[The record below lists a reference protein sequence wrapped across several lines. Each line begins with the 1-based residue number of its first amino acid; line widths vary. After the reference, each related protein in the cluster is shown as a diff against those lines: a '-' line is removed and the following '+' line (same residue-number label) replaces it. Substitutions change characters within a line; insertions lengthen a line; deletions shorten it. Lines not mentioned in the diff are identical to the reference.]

1 MAIQPGLCG
10 DCKLAYS
17 QLRDDFHRLE
27 SEVRKREQLIDGF
40 VSVAAAQAKHIS
52 SMQSQLVSDTADTIP
67 WLPGP
72 ADGEESRSSDHELR
86 GPAIDPTH
94 SSTPK
99 LASWTEV
106 VHRGLVKK
114 PAGELPLTAS
124 NRFAVLTENTPSRA
138 SSTLRPYSLAQT
150 EVTQRLDARLSEIEV
165 RLRIMEAKTLVT
177 AGVAGA
183 AQTDVAPASRLP
195 AAPEQPGGRVT
206 APGRHST
213 RQQPP
218 RVTNGS
224 SAPSR
229 VDFSVERPTLVIGS
243 SILRN
248 MKLAKPEAT
257 VTCIPGARAGDIE
270 SYLKVLAKDN
280 RKYSKIVIHVGGN
293 DTRLRLSEITKVN
306 VESVCTYAKAM
317 SDSVVF
323 SGPLPNLTNDEMF
336 SRMSSFHRWLSWWC
350 PANNV
355 GFVDNWDTFWGKPGL
370 LRRDGIHPTLDG
382 ADLISAN
389 LTQFLQQSSP

>member
-1 MAIQPGLCG
+1 MAESSPVGQ
-10 DCKLAYS
+10 
-17 QLRDDFHRLE
+17 

-40 VSVAAAQAKHIS
+40 VSVAVAQAKHIS
-52 SMQSQLVSDTADTIP
+52 SMQSQLVSDTADTVP

-72 ADGEESRSSDHELR
+72 ADGECRRSSDHELR

-99 LASWTEV
+99 PASWTEV
-106 VHRGLVKK
+106 VRRGLLRK
-114 PAGELPLTAS
+114 PAGEFPLTTS
-124 NRFAVLTENTPSRA
+124 NHFAVLTENTPSRA
-138 SSTLRPYSLAQT
+138 SSTLHPYSLAQT
-150 EVTQRLDARLSEIEV
+150 EVTQQLDARLSEIEV
-165 RLRIMEAKTLVT
+165 RLRTMEAKTLVT

-206 APGRHST
+206 AHGRLKPGAKHSA
-213 RQQPP
+213 RLQPL

-229 VDFSVERPTLVIGS
+229 VDFSAERPTLVIGS

-248 MKLAKPEAT
+248 VKLVKPEAT

-293 DTRLRLSEITKVN
+293 DSRLRLSEITKVN

-336 SRMSSFHRWLSWWC
+336 SRMSSFHRWLS
-350 PANNV
+350 ANNV

-389 LTQFLQQSSP
+389 LTQFLYGPGP